1 LKHLVLLMCAILNF
15 SYLSANILKNISVAD
30 ENKSFKVIYEFDS
43 NVDAKNINVEYINQT
58 IQLNLQNAEF
68 KNGKSNIKIGRSDVK
83 SLYTYQNK
91 KDLLRSRIIYNKPFK
106 ANDFEGYVDIK
117 VDGRFVE
124 LTVLDP
130 KIDLPVVLPEKV
142 VTLKV
147 EPSDISKIDD
157 KVLTLE
163 KNQTT
168 KSLED
173 EALKIINDEFKI
185 TRTNKD
191 KVDSD
196 KVVNTK
202 VVDNKKNKNA
212 LSSALGLKNINNL
225 NENEIPVF
233 GKAKEKTSSTNS
245 VYSRIFISLGVLL
258 AFALGMVVY
267 SKKMLNKKRTQ
278 SDTTKI
284 KVLTQHYLGPKKS
297 LTMVSVAGE
306 TMLLG
311 VTDQNIN
318 FIKSISLIDDEYA
331 SDMPKNFK
339 SEMEQELNQKLEAVV
354 DRNMVQRSPVESVS
368 INNTERNQFSEDMD
382 EEFSVSKIANLV
394 SSKLKNMRQI

>member
-1 LKHLVLLMCAILNF
+1 MCFSDFQNCFPTVLPC
-15 SYLSANILKNISVAD
+15 
-30 ENKSFKVIYEFDS
+30 ENGTNNGVNVIYRFRPWS
-43 NVDAKNINVEYINQT
+43 AT
-58 IQLNLQNAEF
+58 IMSWAH
-68 KNGKSNIKIGRSDVK
+68 R
-83 SLYTYQNK
+83 
-91 KDLLRSRIIYNKPFK
+91 P
-106 ANDFEGYVDIK
+106 
-117 VDGRFVE
+117 
-124 LTVLDP
+124 
-130 KIDLPVVLPEKV
+130 
-142 VTLKV
+142 
-147 EPSDISKIDD
+147 
-157 KVLTLE
+157 
-163 KNQTT
+163 
-168 KSLED
+168 
-173 EALKIINDEFKI
+173 
-185 TRTNKD
+185 
-191 KVDSD
+191 
-196 KVVNTK
+196 
-202 VVDNKKNKNA
+202 
-212 LSSALGLKNINNL
+212 NNL